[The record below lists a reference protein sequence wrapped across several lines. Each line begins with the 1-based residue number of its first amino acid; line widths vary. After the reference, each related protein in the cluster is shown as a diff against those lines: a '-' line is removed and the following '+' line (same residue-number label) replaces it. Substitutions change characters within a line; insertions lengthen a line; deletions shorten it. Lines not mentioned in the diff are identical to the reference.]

1 MLWHI
6 LALLLWWRS
15 QKATGPL
22 RREWERKSVDK
33 NSRSVISCIRSL
45 YFFTL
50 QRFSKDAKISWLVS
64 AKFWQ
69 NFMRILALTIMD
81 WIIIASI
88 FTSIFYHNKRHSFV
102 QRIELKR
109 MRKESPQKTQSMRRR
124 RRRGKSA
131 WKIWFMH
138 VHVCSVSVQRNIF
151 SNYESK

>member
-1 MLWHI
+1 MTYSRIIIMMKKPKSHWTITEGMREEKCWQNFSKRDFLH
-6 LALLLWWRS
+6 
-15 QKATGPL
+15 PL
-22 RREWERKSVDK
+22 S
-33 NSRSVISCIRSL
+33 I
-45 YFFTL
+45 FFTL

-69 NFMRILALTIMD
+69 NFMRIVALTIMD

-88 FTSIFYHNKRHSFV
+88 FTSIFYHNKRLSFV

-109 MRKESPQKTQSMRRR
+109 MRKESPQKAQSMRRR